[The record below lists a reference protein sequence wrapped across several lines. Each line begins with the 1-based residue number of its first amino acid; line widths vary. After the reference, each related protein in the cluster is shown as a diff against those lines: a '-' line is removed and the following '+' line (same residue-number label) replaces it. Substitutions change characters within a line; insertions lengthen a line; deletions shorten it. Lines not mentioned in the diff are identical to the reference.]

1 MPTDNFHSLGTTK
14 FPQGRYL
21 NTRMSHVH
29 KAEKMEEEEQRT
41 GHISYQINS
50 RTHTCAQDKNVLSSV
65 DCSGKSISHS
75 QKNDFKDK
83 HQVCLIPLIEKGP
96 LFLLFLFLFLACC
109 PYLRVC
115 CLFLVPCSLFLRILE
130 LSLPFVP
137 GCQDS
142 FACNFF
148 ALRTPC
154 IHFAFSPVAR
164 AHRWQN
170 REKGKKKTHL
180 LIGQDRVVVTAL
192 LWSVMTNNVN
202 GTHFLVMSCQC

>member
-1 MPTDNFHSLGTTK
+1 MSTRQRRWRRRSNELGT
-14 FPQGRYL
+14 FRI
-21 NTRMSHVH
+21 
-29 KAEKMEEEEQRT
+29 E
-41 GHISYQINS
+41 INS

-75 QKNDFKDK
+75 QKKMISKTNTKS
-83 HQVCLIPLIEKGP
+83 VSYPLIEKGP

-109 PYLRVC
+109 PYRRVC

-148 ALRTPC
+148 ALKTPC

-180 LIGQDRVVVTAL
+180 PIGQDRVVVTAL

-202 GTHFLVMSCQC
+202 GTHF